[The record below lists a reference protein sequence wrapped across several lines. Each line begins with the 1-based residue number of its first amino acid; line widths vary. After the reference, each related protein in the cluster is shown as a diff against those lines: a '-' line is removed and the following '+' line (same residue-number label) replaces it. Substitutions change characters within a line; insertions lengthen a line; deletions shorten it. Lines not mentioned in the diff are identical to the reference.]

1 MVKNK
6 TENRNFISDEN
17 LWDYKEW
24 QDLESNVSRKILNS
38 RKRNAAYGSSFSV
51 KLST

>member
-6 TENRNFISDEN
+6 IENRNFISDEN

-24 QDLESNVSRKILNS
+24 QDLESNVSKKILNS
-38 RKRNAAYGSSFSV
+38 KDQKEAFQIG
-51 KLST
+51 